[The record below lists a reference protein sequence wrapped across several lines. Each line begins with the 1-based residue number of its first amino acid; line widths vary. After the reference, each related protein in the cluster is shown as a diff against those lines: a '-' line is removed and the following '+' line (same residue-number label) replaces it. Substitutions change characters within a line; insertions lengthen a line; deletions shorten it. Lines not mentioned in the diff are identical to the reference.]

1 VDREASTFLKDEVVE
16 GITFVTDLELV
27 KKMQSELWR
36 FTNGLEDSSP
46 YDFFPAAA
54 STTNSL
60 NKANLESLKSEPYV
74 VAPSPDGTR
83 YLLYVDSTGEVY
95 LENQT
100 INFFL
105 MDKNRAIQLLS
116 HDRSVLKDTVL
127 DGYFVRPKILDS
139 GIAADKNGDKR
150 GRLTFVIQDA
160 IRCNGTDLTGRGIVD
175 RIAFIE
181 VFLIQSYMTLNS
193 V

>member
-1 VDREASTFLKDEVVE
+1 
-16 GITFVTDLELV
+16 
-27 KKMQSELWR
+27 MH
-36 FTNGLEDSSP
+36 
-46 YDFFPAAA
+46 
-54 STTNSL
+54 
-60 NKANLESLKSEPYV
+60 
-74 VAPSPDGTR
+74 
-83 YLLYVDSTGEVY
+83 
-95 LENQT
+95 
-100 INFFL
+100 
-105 MDKNRAIQLLS
+105 KNRAIQLLS